1 MAWIDR
7 LWNVLRP
14 ARLRRDLDR
23 ELAFHLA
30 ERTDALEAEGLS
42 ADEAS
47 RVARQR
53 LGNYLL
59 QRERTRDEDVSQ
71 RVDNALRNL
80 RLAARALA
88 RTPGFTATVVATLAL
103 GIGANSTVFSAIDA
117 VLLRPLPFPNADRLM
132 TLAQIDRKASQSFVA
147 PVRLADWDRMNTTFQ
162 AISGYYTQNESEV
175 SGAFPEM
182 VTRAFV
188 APRFLE
194 VWGVAPGI
202 GRDFSPAEEQNNG
215 PPAVII
221 SDGLWRRRF
230 HADPRAIGAILH
242 FAHSSAPIV
251 GVMPASFRF
260 PVRGVDLWSPSVF
273 LRNRDVTWY
282 TAVGRLKPGVTVEQ
296 ARANLT
302 SVQAE
307 LGREFPKPD
316 GEITCAIEPLKEA
329 TVAGVRGSLWMVFGA
344 VSLLLLIA
352 CTNVAALLLSRTAA
366 RRQEIALRVSMG
378 ASRGSVA
385 WLLLAEVS
393 LLALAGAA
401 LGLGLAGASL
411 ALLRTMTRNLPHV
424 ADITLDWRLVLYSL
438 ACALV
443 AIVVC
448 GVAPV
453 SQANKELAQS
463 ARATRSS
470 GGRRAHA
477 GLVGVQVALA
487 VTLLAGAA
495 LLVRS
500 FQALS
505 RVWPGFDPDSVLV
518 FQMTASWDETADP
531 AKAQQ
536 RADRILER
544 LQSLPGI
551 AVAAGVTSVP
561 GIPSDYQLELE
572 SQEPRAAS
580 EPKIIAQVRIVSP
593 GYFATLRIPLL
604 AGDPCREQG
613 ASMTRMTMMVNRAFA
628 NAYFRGTSPIGHH
641 LSQPGNIYIPASE
654 VRGVVGDAREMGL
667 DRPPVPTVYWC
678 AAFFQPGTHF
688 LVRVRGDPGPVAPA
702 IRTAIHEIEP
712 NRSVYDVAPLAD
724 QIADAYATN
733 RLRMIL
739 LSCFASLAMLL
750 ACVGLYGTISYSVNV
765 RRGEIGLRMALGA
778 VRERI
783 IRQFL
788 SQGLAVSGLGCAVGI
803 ALALALTRFLSGM
816 LYGVSATDPV
826 TLAGVVVIVLLV
838 SLIASLV
845 PAIRASRVEPMQVLR
860 GD

>member
-14 ARLRRDLDR
+14 ARLRRELDR

-30 ERTDALEAEGLS
+30 ERTDALEAEGYS

-88 RTPGFTATVVATLAL
+88 RTPGFTVTVVATLAL

-117 VLLRPLPFPNADRLM
+117 VLLRPLPFPNADRLV
-132 TLAQIDRKASQSFVA
+132 TLAQIDRTASQSFVA
-147 PVRLADWDRMNTTFQ
+147 PVRLADWDRMNSTFQ
-162 AISGYYTQNESEV
+162 AISGYYTQDESEV
-175 SGAFPEM
+175 SGTFPEM

-194 VWGVAPGI
+194 VWGVAPVI

-260 PVRGVDLWSPSVF
+260 PVRGVDLWSPSLFVND
-273 LRNRDVTWY
+273 RNITWY
-282 TAVGRLKPGVTVEQ
+282 TAVGRLKDGVTVEQ
-296 ARANLT
+296 ARANLA

-307 LGREFPKPD
+307 LGREFPRPD

-393 LLALAGAA
+393 LLALVGAT

-411 ALLRTMTRNLPHV
+411 ALLRTVTRSLPQV

-505 RVWPGFDPDSVLV
+505 RVSPGFDPDSVLV

-551 AVAAGVTSVP
+551 EAVAVTPSVP
-561 GIPSDYQLELE
+561 GIPSDYQTELAT
-572 SQEPRAAS
+572 QEPRAAS
-580 EPKIIAQVRIVSP
+580 EPKIITQTRAVSP

-604 AGDPCREQG
+604 AGELCREQG
-613 ASMTRMTMMVNRAFA
+613 AGTWTMMVNRAFA
-628 NAYFRGTSPIGHH
+628 NAYFAGSSPIGHH
-641 LSQPGNIYIPASE
+641 LSQPGNVYVPNSE
-654 VRGVVGDAREMGL
+654 VRGIVGDAREMGL
-667 DRPPVPTVYWC
+667 DRQPVPTVYWC
-678 AAFFQPGTHF
+678 ATLFQPGTHF
-688 LVRVRGDPGPVAPA
+688 LVRVRGDLGPVAAA
-702 IRTAIHEIEP
+702 IRAAIHEIEP
-712 NRSVYDVAPLAD
+712 IRSVYDVAPLAD

-788 SQGLAVSGLGCAVGI
+788 SQGLLVSGLGCAVGI

-816 LYGVSATDPV
+816 LYGVSATDPA
-826 TLAGVVVIVLLV
+826 TLAGVVAIVLLV